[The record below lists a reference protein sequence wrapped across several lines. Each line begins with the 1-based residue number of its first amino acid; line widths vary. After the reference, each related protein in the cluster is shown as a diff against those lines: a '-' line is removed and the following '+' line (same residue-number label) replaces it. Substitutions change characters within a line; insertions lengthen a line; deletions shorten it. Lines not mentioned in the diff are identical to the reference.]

1 MGRVEGKVAIVTG
14 GASNPGIGHS
24 TAELLAQEGASVVV
38 TDLDLVGAEL
48 CVKAILD
55 KGGRAVALRHE
66 VGNEDSWKSVVQQV
80 ESIYGRIDTLV
91 NNAGIFVQTTS
102 LEELELA
109 DWNRQ
114 VEVNLT
120 SVFLGCKHVIPVM
133 RKMRG
138 GSIIN
143 LSSVAGL
150 VGAGTGAYG
159 ATKAGVRIL
168 SKSVGVYYAAENIR
182 CNSVH
187 PGLIHTNMNQL
198 FFDKLPEKARH
209 ILAGVPMGRKGEPKD
224 IANMILF
231 LASDESQYVTGAE
244 FVVDGGQSAH

>member
-1 MGRVEGKVAIVTG
+1 MGRVEGKVAVVTG
-14 GASNPGIGHS
+14 GASNPGIGHE
-24 TAELLAQEGASVVV
+24 TANLLAQEGASVVV
-38 TDLDLVGAEL
+38 TDWDFTGAQL
-48 CVKAILD
+48 CAKAIVD
-55 KGGRAVALRHE
+55 KGGKAIALRHD
-66 VGNEDSWKSVVQQV
+66 VGNEESWQAVVKQA
-80 ESIYGRIDTLV
+80 ESTYGRINTLV
-91 NNAGIFVQTTS
+91 NNAGIFVQTPS
-102 LEELELA
+102 LEILELA

-114 VEVNLT
+114 IEVNLT
-120 SVFLGCKHVIPVM
+120 GVFLGCKHVIPVM
-133 RKMRG
+133 RKSGG
-138 GSIIN
+138 GSIVN

-150 VGAGTGAYG
+150 VGVGSGAYG
-159 ATKAGVRIL
+159 ATKAGVGIL
-168 SKSVGVYYAAENIR
+168 SKSVGVHYAGENIR

-209 ILAGVPMGRKGEPKD
+209 LLAEVPMGRRGEPRD